1 MLYAIFTNNKLIVI
15 ETYEL
20 SEAKS
25 AMLFNE
31 QDLNDRME
39 EMSSLE
45 RSLEAQESEL
55 DKIRESLREKVDS
68 IKQDLKQAE
77 EYAVTLRESYWKK

>member
-1 MLYAIFTNNKLIVI
+1 
-15 ETYEL
+15 TYEL
-20 SEAKS
+20 SETKS

-31 QDLNDRME
+31 QDLNNRME

-55 DKIRESLREKVDS
+55 DKFRESLREKVDL

-77 EYAVTLRESYWKK
+77 EYAVTLRGSYRKK